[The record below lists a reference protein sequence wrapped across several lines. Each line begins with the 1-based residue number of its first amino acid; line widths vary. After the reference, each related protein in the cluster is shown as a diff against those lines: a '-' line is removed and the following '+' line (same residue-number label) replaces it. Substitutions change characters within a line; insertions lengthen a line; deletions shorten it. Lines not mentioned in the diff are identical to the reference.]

1 MMEKDTSN
9 MLKRAERFQMLLIG
23 EGIVVGG
30 IAGLVIVLYRMIL
43 ECAGH
48 WLNLILE
55 FCGHNPLRIAGWFL
69 VLILLAWLTGRLV
82 KYEPMISGSGIPQ
95 LEGEMTGKLDQ
106 RWWRVLP
113 AKFFGGFLCLL
124 GGMALG
130 REGPSIQ
137 LGAMVGKGVS
147 KGLDRGTTEERF
159 LLTCGASAGLAAAF
173 HAPLAGVMFSLEEV
187 HKNFSVS
194 VLVSVMTASLTA
206 DFMASTVMGVES
218 VFQFEIIRALPQ
230 EYYGMILVLG
240 IVLGVLGAFYN
251 WFTLKVQSLY
261 RRAKGLG
268 VTQKL
273 MIPFLCAGVLGFTM
287 PELLGSGHALLDYLT
302 TEDVLLQTILFIFV
316 GRFIFSAVCFGSGAP
331 GGIFFPLLVL
341 GGYIGG
347 AFATVYVQYMGLD
360 MMYINNFVVLAM
372 AGYFAAIVRAPLTG
386 IILIF
391 EMTGSMSQMLTLSI
405 VSVVAYMVATLLRS
419 KPIYESL
426 LERILE
432 QRGQQTAVS
441 QGQKVLANFVVLQGS
456 KLEEAL
462 VSEIEWPSNC
472 LLVAIQRGSDEIIP
486 RGRTRLQTGDVLVA
500 MTNESDVSAMHDE
513 MERLCREMYGKQE

>member
-1 MMEKDTSN
+1 MKKDTSSTIR
-9 MLKRAERFQMLLIG
+9 RAEHFQMILIG
-23 EGIVVGG
+23 EGLIVGG
-30 IAGLVIVLYRMIL
+30 IAGLVIVLYRMFLEYAGQWMNMIL
-43 ECAGH
+43 A
-48 WLNLILE
+48 
-55 FCGHNPLRIAGWFL
+55 FCRGNPVRIAGWFL
-69 VLILLAWLTGRLV
+69 ALLVLAWLVGRLL

-113 AKFFGGFLCLL
+113 AKFLGGFLCLL
-124 GGMALG
+124 GGLALG

-147 KGLDRGTTEERF
+147 KGMERGMTEEKY
-159 LLTCGASAGLAAAF
+159 LITCGASAGLAAAF

-194 VLVSVMTASLTA
+194 VLVSVMTASLSA
-206 DFMASTVMGVES
+206 DFMASTVMGMDS
-218 VFQFEIIRALPQ
+218 VFQFHIVRSLPP
-230 EYYGMILVLG
+230 ERYGMILLLG
-240 IVLGVLGAFYN
+240 IVLGVMGAFYN
-251 WFTLKVQSLY
+251 WFTLKVQSVY
-261 RRAKGLG
+261 RSAKRLS

-287 PELLGSGHALLDYLT
+287 PEFLGSGHALLDYLT
-302 TEDVLLQTILFIFV
+302 TEDVMLGTILFILA

-341 GGYIGG
+341 GGFIGG
-347 AFATVYVQYMGLD
+347 AFATVGVHYMGLD

-391 EMTGSMSQMLTLSI
+391 EMTGSFSQMMTLSI

-432 QRGQQTAVS
+432 QRGAENAADH
-441 QGQKVLANFVVLQGS
+441 GEKVLQNFVVLQGS
-456 KLEEAL
+456 RIEEAL
-462 VSEIEWPSNC
+462 IKEIEWPDKC
-472 LLVAIQRGSDEIIP
+472 LIVAIQRGSDEIIP
-486 RGRTRLQTGDVLVA
+486 RGSTKLQTGDVIVA
-500 MTNESDVSAMHDE
+500 MTNEREVSAVHDE
-513 MERLCREMYGKQE
+513 MERLCREVF

>member
-1 MMEKDTSN
+1 MERDTSS
-9 MLKRAERFQMLLIG
+9 MIRRAEHFQMILIG
-23 EGIVVGG
+23 EGLVVGG
-30 IAGLVIVLYRMIL
+30 IAGLVIVLYRMFL
-43 ECAGH
+43 EYAGK
-48 WLNLILE
+48 WLNMVLE
-55 FCGHNPLRIAGWFL
+55 FCKGKPVRIAGWFL
-69 VLILLAWLTGRLV
+69 ALLILAWLVGKLL

-95 LEGEMTGKLDQ
+95 LEGEMAGKLDQ

-113 AKFFGGFLCLL
+113 AKFLGGFLCLL
-124 GGMALG
+124 GGLALG

-147 KGLDRGTTEERF
+147 KGMERGVTEEKY

-194 VLVSVMTASLTA
+194 VLVSVMTASLSA
-206 DFMASTVMGVES
+206 DFIASTVMGVDS
-218 VFQFEIIRALPQ
+218 VFQFQIVRPLPP
-230 EYYGMILVLG
+230 EYYGMIVLLG
-240 IVLGVLGAFYN
+240 IILGVLGAFYN

-261 RRAKGLG
+261 RNAKRLS

-273 MIPFLCAGVLGFTM
+273 IIPFFCAGVLGFTM
-287 PELLGSGHALLDYLT
+287 PEFLGSGHALLDYLT
-302 TEDVLLQTILFIFV
+302 TEDVMLGAILFFLV
-316 GRFIFSAVCFGSGAP
+316 GRFVFSAVCFGSGAP

-341 GGYIGG
+341 GGFIGG
-347 AFATVYVQYMGLD
+347 AFATAGVHYMGLD

-391 EMTGSMSQMLTLSI
+391 EMTGSTSQMMSLSI
-405 VSVVAYMVATLLRS
+405 VSVAAYIVATLLRS

-432 QRGQQTAVS
+432 QQGGEKAVDH
-441 QGQKVLANFVVLQGS
+441 GEKVLQNFVVLQGS
-456 KLEEAL
+456 RLEEAL
-462 VSEIEWPSNC
+462 IKEIEWPENC
-472 LLVAIQRGSDEIIP
+472 LIVAIQRGFDEIIP
-486 RGRTRLQTGDVLVA
+486 RGSTKMQTGDVIVA
-500 MTNESDVSAMHDE
+500 MTGEREVAAVHDE
-513 MERLCREMYGKQE
+513 MERLCQEVF

>member
-1 MMEKDTSN
+1 MERDTSSTI
-9 MLKRAERFQMLLIG
+9 KRAEHFQIVLIG
-23 EGIVVGG
+23 EGLIVGG
-30 IAGLVIVLYRMIL
+30 IAGLVMVLYRMFL
-43 ECAGH
+43 EYAGK
-48 WLNLILE
+48 WLNMILG
-55 FCGHNPLRIAGWFL
+55 FCKGNPVRIAGWFL
-69 VLILLAWLTGRLV
+69 ILFVLAWLVGKLL

-95 LEGEMTGKLDQ
+95 LEGEMIGKLDQ

-113 AKFFGGFLCLL
+113 AKFLGGFLCLL
-124 GGMALG
+124 GGLALG

-147 KGLDRGTTEERF
+147 KGMERGVTEEKY

-173 HAPLAGVMFSLEEV
+173 HAPLAGVMFS
-187 HKNFSVS
+187 VS

-206 DFMASTVMGVES
+206 DFMATTVMGVDS
-218 VFQFEIIRALPQ
+218 VFQFEIVGALPP
-230 EYYGMILVLG
+230 EHYGLILLLG
-240 IVLGVLGAFYN
+240 IVLGALGAFYN

-261 RRAKGLG
+261 RNAKRLS

-273 MIPFLCAGVLGFTM
+273 MIPFFCAGVLGFTM
-287 PELLGSGHALLDYLT
+287 PEFLGSGHALLDYLT
-302 TEDVLLQTILFIFV
+302 TEDVMLGTVLFILA

-341 GGYIGG
+341 GGFIGG
-347 AFATVYVQYMGLD
+347 AFATVGVQYMGLD

-391 EMTGSMSQMLTLSI
+391 EMTGTLSEMMTLSI
-405 VSVVAYMVATLLRS
+405 VSIVAYMVATLLRS

-432 QRGQQTAVS
+432 QQNGEKAVDH
-441 QGQKVLANFVVLQGS
+441 GEKVLQNFVVLQGS
-456 KLEEAL
+456 KLEESL
-462 VSEIEWPSNC
+462 MKEIEWPGNC
-472 LLVAIQRGSDEIIP
+472 LIVAIQRGSDEIIP
-486 RGRTRLQTGDVLVA
+486 RGSTKMQTGDVIVA
-500 MTNESDVSAMHDE
+500 MTNEREAAAVHDE
-513 MERLCREMYGKQE
+513 LERLCREVF